1 MSATTLAR
9 QGELDRVLDAQTP
22 SAGLAE
28 ELFAVVDV
36 LDHQPSLR
44 RALRD
49 PAAGDDNRANLVSQL
64 FGGKVS
70 DAAQAVL
77 VEAAKL
83 RWEGNSGLVDALE
96 RQGVRA
102 ALSSAQAT
110 GQLDDVEDEL
120 FRFGRL
126 VEGQNALRAALAD
139 RSASRQGRQQ
149 LVDDL
154 LAGRARPVTTVL
166 AKRAVLARRRTYE
179 LTLADY
185 LTLAAALR
193 DRSIAKV
200 VVARPLSP
208 EQEARLRAA
217 LSRQLGRD
225 ITLQVT
231 VDPKVLGGVRVSVGD
246 EVIEGTVGK
255 RLTDAERQIS

>member
-1 MSATTLAR
+1 MSATTQAR

-49 PAAGDDNRANLVSQL
+49 PAAGDDNRAQLIGQL

-70 DAAQAVL
+70 QAAQSVL

-83 RWEGNSGLVDALE
+83 RWEGNTGLVDALE

-102 ALSSAQAT
+102 ALTAAQAA

-154 LAGRARPVTTVL
+154 LAGRARTVTTVL